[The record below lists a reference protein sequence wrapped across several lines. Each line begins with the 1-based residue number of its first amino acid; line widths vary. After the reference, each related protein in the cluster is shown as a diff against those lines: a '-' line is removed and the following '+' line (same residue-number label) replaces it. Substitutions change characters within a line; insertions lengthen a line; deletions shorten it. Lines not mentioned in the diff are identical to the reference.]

1 MANPMAA
8 PAGTAPATADRN
20 GERMSRDG
28 QDWADIAQSP
38 EALPTLGQPVNEVE
52 TPALIVDLDRM
63 ERSIQYVQE
72 YCDRIGVRNRPHIK
86 THKIP
91 AIGLQQVAAGAQG
104 ITVQKLGEA
113 EIFAEAGFDDIYL
126 PYNLLGPAKLDRLR
140 AFLDRFGDTVKLSLT
155 CDSGLVAEGVSKV
168 AVEVGRT
175 LEVGV
180 ECETGMGRAGV
191 QAPQQA
197 FDLAL
202 YIDRLPNLSFG
213 GLMTYPAP
221 LDEATPVA
229 FMGEALQVFKRAGHP
244 APEISMG
251 GTPQLHWTQNV
262 PGITEHRP
270 GTYIFHDRH
279 TVERGKLWT
288 LDDVALTIH
297 GMVVSRP
304 TPDRA
309 ILDAGSKAITPETLG
324 LDLLGHVVE
333 FPEARLY
340 AMSEEHGFV
349 DLSDCPPDQRPQLGD
364 RVSVIPDHVCATV
377 NMSNFLV
384 GARNGSVE
392 VVWPV
397 VARGRVR

>member
-28 QDWADIAQSP
+28 QDWADIAQAP
-38 EALPTLGQPVNEVE
+38 EALPTVGQPVSEVE

-63 ERSIQYVQE
+63 ERSIRYVQE

-91 AIGLQQVAAGAQG
+91 TIGLQQVAAGAQG

-168 AVEVGRT
+168 AVEAGRT

-191 QAPQQA
+191 QTPQQA

-202 YIDRLPNLSFG
+202 YIDRLPNLSLG
-213 GLMTYPAP
+213 GLMSYPGA
-221 LDEATPVA
+221 
-229 FMGEALQVFKRAGHP
+229 AG
-244 APEISMG
+244 
-251 GTPQLHWTQNV
+251 
-262 PGITEHRP
+262 
-270 GTYIFHDRH
+270 
-279 TVERGKLWT
+279 
-288 LDDVALTIH
+288 
-297 GMVVSRP
+297 
-304 TPDRA
+304 
-309 ILDAGSKAITPETLG
+309 
-324 LDLLGHVVE
+324 
-333 FPEARLY
+333 
-340 AMSEEHGFV
+340 
-349 DLSDCPPDQRPQLGD
+349 
-364 RVSVIPDHVCATV
+364 
-377 NMSNFLV
+377 
-384 GARNGSVE
+384 
-392 VVWPV
+392 
-397 VARGRVR
+397 

>member
-1 MANPMAA
+1 MADPTTATAAAAQAA
-8 PAGTAPATADRN
+8 PDQN
-20 GERMSRDG
+20 GEVAS
-28 QDWADIAQSP
+28 QDWADVVQSP
-38 EALPTLGQPVNEVE
+38 EGLPPLGQPLSEVE

-63 ERSIQYVQE
+63 ERSIQFVQE

-86 THKIP
+86 THKVP
-91 AIGLQQVAAGAQG
+91 AIGAQQVAAGAQG

-113 EIFAEAGFDDIYL
+113 EIFAEAGFDDVYL
-126 PYNLLGPAKLDRLR
+126 PYNLLGSAKLDRLR

-155 CDSGLVAEGVSKV
+155 CDSGLVAEGLSKV
-168 AVEVGRT
+168 AVETGLT

-180 ECETGMGRAGV
+180 ECETGMGRVGV
-191 QAPQQA
+191 QTPHQA

-221 LDEATPVA
+221 MDEETPVA
-229 FMGEALQVFKRAGHP
+229 FMGEAVQVFKRAGHP

-262 PGITEHRP
+262 PGVTEHRP

-279 TVERGKLWT
+279 SIERGKLWT
-288 LDDVALTIH
+288 LDDIALTTH
-297 GMVVSRP
+297 GTVVSRP
-304 TPDRA
+304 MPDRA

-364 RVSVIPDHVCATV
+364 RVSVISNHVCPTV

-384 GARNGSVE
+384 GVRNGAVE

-397 VARGRVR
+397 DARGRVR

>member
-38 EALPTLGQPVNEVE
+38 EALPTLGQPVSEVE

-309 ILDAGSKAITPETLG
+309 ISTP
-324 LDLLGHVVE
+324 
-333 FPEARLY
+333 AR
-340 AMSEEHGFV
+340 
-349 DLSDCPPDQRPQLGD
+349 RPSRRRPWGWT
-364 RVSVIPDHVCATV
+364 CWGT
-377 NMSNFLV
+377 
-384 GARNGSVE
+384 
-392 VVWPV
+392 
-397 VARGRVR
+397 